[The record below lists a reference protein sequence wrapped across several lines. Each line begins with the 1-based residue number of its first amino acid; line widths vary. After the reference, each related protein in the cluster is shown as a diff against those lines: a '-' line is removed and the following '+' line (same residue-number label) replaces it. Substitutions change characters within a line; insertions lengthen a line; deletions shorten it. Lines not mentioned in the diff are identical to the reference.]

1 MKKWEDKLDKIFE
14 DNMIGYCSQIGGAE
28 EIQIKELIE
37 QELDKAREGG
47 SYEKEE
53 ENRMLRFALRESKVE
68 FLKMWSQEE
77 FSDLWKKVGGISK
90 LKQ

>member
-14 DNMIGYCSQIGGAE
+14 DNMTGYCSQIGGAE

-37 QELDKAREGG
+37 QELDKAREEVIKDLIKKIEEAHCD
-47 SYEKEE
+47 SISLELLKEI
-53 ENRMLRFALRESKVE
+53 
-68 FLKMWSQEE
+68 
-77 FSDLWKKVGGISK
+77 DLSK